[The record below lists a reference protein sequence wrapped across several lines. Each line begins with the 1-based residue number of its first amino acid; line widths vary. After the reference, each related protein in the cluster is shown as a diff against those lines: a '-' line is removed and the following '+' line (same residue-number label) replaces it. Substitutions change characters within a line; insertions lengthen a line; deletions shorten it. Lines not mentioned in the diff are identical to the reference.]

1 MKLRPDLI
9 VQDLRVAL
17 RSLWRSKG
25 LSITVILTL
34 GLGIGANAAIFSL
47 VRGVLLR
54 PLVNRDESRLIY
66 IRQSA
71 PGLQL
76 PNAMFSVP
84 EIHDLKASVKTISSF
99 GDFST
104 IGFTMVGLGEPREV
118 RAGVVGGSY
127 FQVMGLRPV
136 LGRLLDEHDDGP
148 NAAGACVL
156 TYRFWSNSLK
166 SDPTVIGKTVRLGD
180 RNATIVGVLEPS
192 VQYPQQTE
200 IIANVVTSPHHL
212 SATMVLGRVHRM
224 TELFG
229 RLAPGATLEQ
239 ANAEL
244 QTVYANM
251 VKAHPEAYAPAAKGR
266 VHAVLLRDQISSGAR
281 TVLLVLLAASLL
293 IFIIACSNVANL
305 ILSRSVRREGELA
318 IRAALGASHGALRR
332 TLLAE
337 SLLLC
342 GAGAVL
348 GVLSAGPMVAVLSG
362 YASRF
367 SVRALDL
374 KVDFSILWVGAGLA
388 IVAAVLLAYVPRL
401 PSAESSSGMTLSSSS
416 LRITGS
422 TSRRLRMFAVT
433 QIAASFILLAGSSI
447 LIKTLLTLQN
457 QQTGFDMR
465 RVLAIDV
472 PVVSYGRTPDD
483 IINFY
488 REAIRRI
495 NQLPGVDRVAL
506 GTQVPWRDA
515 NAFGPGFQVA
525 AEGHIKSAREEDPRM
540 NFRVISP
547 GFFAALGVPLTAG
560 RDFNDDDKRGGEPVV
575 IISQSAAQRLFPGQ
589 DPINRHIM
597 WSDPIMKFI
606 FVNGGPRRI
615 VGVVADMDDDHLV
628 PEAELTIYHP
638 FGQIPDGEANKEIP
652 LFGGRLF
659 VHTRMDPHGLI
670 TPITQIIRKMA
681 VDQPVERAATLE
693 EVRAEVLTP
702 DRLNTFVFG
711 GFAAV
716 ALTIAVVGVAG
727 VLAFSVS
734 GRTRE
739 FGIRLAVGAQ
749 PRNLLLGVVAEGVVM
764 ATMGILT
771 GALIGYGLTKLAM
784 RLFPALETPSTAPIV
799 ASVLLLMAA
808 TIIGSM
814 FPAERAARVDVTE
827 ALRSE

>member
-1 MKLRPDLI
+1 MTFLRELKI
-9 VQDLRVAL
+9 AF
-17 RSLWRSKG
+17 RSLRRARG
-25 LSITVILTL
+25 LALTVVVTL
-34 GLGIGANAAIFSL
+34 ALGIGANAAIFTL
-47 VRGVLLR
+47 VRGVLMR
-54 PLVNRDESRLIY
+54 PLVNRDEDRLIY

-71 PGLQL
+71 PAQHIE
-76 PNAMFSVP
+76 NTTFSVP
-84 EIHDLKASVKTISSF
+84 EIQDLKSRVTALSAI

-104 IGFTMVGLGEPREV
+104 IGFTMVGLGEPRTV

-127 FQVMGLRPV
+127 FSVMGLSPV
-136 LGRLLDEHDDGP
+136 LGRLLGPGDDGP
-148 NAAGACVL
+148 GAAGAAVL
-156 TYRFWSNSLK
+156 TWRYWTTSLH
-166 SDPTVIGKTVRLGD
+166 SDPSVLGKTIRLGT
-180 RNATIVGVLEPS
+180 RSATIVGVLEPC
-192 VQYPQQTE
+192 VPYPAETE

-212 SATMVLGRVHRM
+212 SATMVQGRVHRM

-229 RLAPGATLEQ
+229 RLAPGVTLAQ

-244 QTVYANM
+244 QAVYATM
-251 VKAHPEAYAPAAKGR
+251 VKAHPEAYAPEARGE
-266 VHAVLLRDQISSGAR
+266 VHAVLLRDQLSSGAK
-281 TVLLVLLAASLL
+281 TVLWVLLAASLL

-318 IRAALGASHGALRR
+318 VRAALGASHRALRR

-342 GAGAVL
+342 GAGAVV
-348 GVLSAGPMVAVLSG
+348 GVLSAGPMVSILSG

-367 SVRALDL
+367 SIRALDL
-374 KVDFSILWVGAGLA
+374 KVDSSILWVGAGLA
-388 IVAAVLLAYVPRL
+388 VVAAILLAYVPRL
-401 PSAESSSGMTLSSSS
+401 PSTESSSGMTLTSSS

-447 LIKTLLTLQN
+447 LIKTLLTLRN

-465 RVLAIDV
+465 RVLALDV

-506 GTQVPWRDA
+506 GTQVPWRDSQSL
-515 NAFGPGFQVA
+515 GPGFQVA
-525 AEGHIKSAREEDPRM
+525 AEGHIKGAREEDPRIL
-540 NFRVISP
+540 FRVISP
-547 GFFAALGVPLTAG
+547 GFFAALGVPLIEG

-589 DPINRHIM
+589 DPINHHIM
-597 WSDPIMKFI
+597 WTDPIMKFI
-606 FVNGGPRRI
+606 FVNTGPRRI

-693 EVRAEVLTP
+693 EIRAEVLTP
-702 DRLNTFVFG
+702 ERLNTFVFG

-716 ALTIAVVGVAG
+716 ALAIAVVGVAG

-734 GRTRE
+734 GRMRE

-749 PRNLLLGVVAEGVVM
+749 PRHLLLTVIAEGIVM
-764 ATMGILT
+764 AVTGVFT
-771 GALIGYGLTKLAM
+771 GALIGYGLTKLAA
-784 RLFPALETPSTAPIV
+784 RFLPALERPSSAPIA
-799 ASVLLLMAA
+799 ASVILLMAA

-814 FPAERAARVDVTE
+814 FPAERAARLDVNE
-827 ALRSE
+827 ALRTE

>member
-1 MKLRPDLI
+1 MSVKPELI
-9 VQDLRVAL
+9 LQDLKIAT
-17 RSLWRSKG
+17 RSLWKSKG
-25 LSITVILTL
+25 LAFTVIVTL
-34 GLGIGANAAIFSL
+34 GLGIGANAAIYSL
-47 VRGVLLR
+47 IRGVLLR

-76 PNAMFSVP
+76 PNSMFSVP
-84 EIHDLKASVKTISSF
+84 EIQDLKSSVKTISSF
-99 GDFST
+99 GDFSQ

-127 FQVMGLRPV
+127 FEVMGLRPV
-136 LGRLLDEHDDGP
+136 LGRLLNEHDDGP

-166 SDPTVIGKTVRLGD
+166 NDPTVIGKTVRLGD
-180 RNATIVGVLEPS
+180 RNATVIGVLEPS
-192 VQYPQQTE
+192 VPYPAETE

-212 SATMVLGRVHRM
+212 SATMVQGRVHRM

-229 RLAPGATLEQ
+229 RLAPGVTLAQ

-244 QTVYANM
+244 QAVYATM
-251 VKAHPEAYAPAAKGR
+251 VKAHPEAYAPEARGE
-266 VHAVLLRDQISSGAR
+266 VHAVLLRDQLSSGAK
-281 TVLLVLLAASLL
+281 TVLWVLLAASLL
-293 IFIIACSNVANL
+293 IFVIACSNVANL

-318 IRAALGASHGALRR
+318 IRAALGASHSALRR

-348 GVLSAGPMVAVLSG
+348 GVLSAGPMVAILAG

-374 KVDFSILWVGAGLA
+374 KLDSSILWVGAGLA
-388 IVAAVLLAYVPRL
+388 IVAAVLLAFVPRL
-401 PSAESSSGMTLSSSS
+401 PNAESSSGMTLSSGSI
-416 LRITGS
+416 RITGS

-433 QIAASFILLAGSSI
+433 QIAASFLLLAGSSI
-447 LIKTLLTLQN
+447 LIKTLLNLQN
-457 QQTGFDMR
+457 QQTGFDMQ
-465 RVLAIDV
+465 RVLVLNV
-472 PVVSYGRTPDD
+472 PVVSYGRTPED

-495 NQLPGVDRVAL
+495 EQLPGVDRVAL
-506 GTQVPWRDA
+506 GTQAPWRDTG
-515 NAFGPGFQVA
+515 FIFDFQVA
-525 AEGHIKSAREEDPRM
+525 AEGHIKSQREADPRIG
-540 NFRVISP
+540 FRVISP
-547 GFFAALGVPLTAG
+547 GFFASLGVPLIAG

-597 WSDPIMKFI
+597 WTDPIMKFI
-606 FVNGGPRRI
+606 YISTAPRRI
-615 VGVVADMDDDHLV
+615 IGVVADMDDTHLI
-628 PEAELTIYHP
+628 PEPEQTIYHP
-638 FGQIPDGEANKEIP
+638 FGQIPDVSADKDVS

-681 VDQPVERAATLE
+681 ADQPVERAATLE
-693 EVRAEVLTP
+693 EIRAEVLTP

-711 GFAAV
+711 GFAVV

-749 PRNLLLGVVAEGVVM
+749 PRQLLLGVIAEGIIMAIMGVV
-764 ATMGILT
+764 A
-771 GALIGYGLTKLAM
+771 GALVGYGLTKLAT
-784 RLFPALETPSTAPIV
+784 RFFPVLETASTTPIAV
-799 ASVLLLMAA
+799 SVILLILV
-808 TIIGSM
+808 TIIGAI
-814 FPAERAARVDVTE
+814 FPAGRAARVDVNE
-827 ALRSE
+827 ALRTE